1 MQQVTIAALST
12 PLGVSALAV
21 VRVSGPDVLALL
33 RALIGEATLAPKPR
47 QMRRARVVD
56 PRNGEEIDDLLY
68 CYFAGPASYTSE
80 DMLELFPHGNPV
92 LVHRLLDAITSV
104 PGVRHALPGEF
115 TRRAFLAG
123 KLDLVQAEAV
133 GQLLHAAQESELT
146 NARRLLSGRLSQKVA
161 SLAEQVTRISALLEL
176 EVDFAEDETEV
187 DQSVWLK
194 EIMELQSQ
202 LQNIIQNFRS
212 QAMAERVP
220 LVVFHGAPNAG
231 KSSLINAL
239 VGEDRLLVSPRQGTT
254 RDSVE
259 VHWILSRGE
268 VRLVDT
274 AGLSHTPVDELDAA
288 SQERSRREIAR
299 ADIAVE
305 VLDGTLNTSTATDGT
320 SPWILCNKSD
330 LPGFVARPGT
340 LSVSAQ
346 NGDGLNEFRQ
356 RLEDTLFPVESQ
368 TEDFAITSERQ
379 QKAILEAMQ
388 GVERAIAL
396 LQAGRNA
403 PEELAFELALVR
415 RSLEMLV
422 GKIAGEE
429 ILRAIFSRFCIGK

>member
-1 MQQVTIAALST
+1 MEQVTIAALST

-21 VRVSGPDVLALL
+21 VRVSGPEVLTLL
-33 RALIGEATLAPKPR
+33 RALLGDSIMVPKSR
-47 QMRRARVVD
+47 QMKRARVGD
-56 PRNGEEIDDLLY
+56 PRSGEEIDDLLY
-68 CYFAGPASYTSE
+68 CYFAGPSSYTGE

-92 LVHRLLDAITSV
+92 LVHRLLDAMTSI

-133 GQLLHAAQESELT
+133 GQLLHAAQESELA
-146 NARRLLSGRLSQKVA
+146 NARRLLSGRLSHKVA
-161 SLAEQVTRISALLEL
+161 ALAEQVTRISALLEL
-176 EVDFAEDETEV
+176 EVDFAEEETEV
-187 DQSVWLK
+187 DQSAWLK
-194 EIMELQSQ
+194 EIMDLQSQ
-202 LQNIIQNFRS
+202 LQNLIQNFRS

-259 VHWILSRGE
+259 VHWILARGE

-274 AGLSHTPVDELDAA
+274 AGLSHSPVDELDAA

-305 VLDGTLNTSTATDGT
+305 VLDGTLETLPSAEAS
-320 SPWILCNKSD
+320 SPWMLCNKAD
-330 LPGFVARPGT
+330 LPRFVARPGS

-346 NGDGLNEFRQ
+346 NGEGLHEFRQ
-356 RLEDTLFPVESQ
+356 RLEDALFPVEAQ

-379 QKAILEAMQ
+379 QRAVLDAMQ
-388 GVERAIAL
+388 GVERALVL

-403 PEELAFELALVR
+403 PEVLAFELAFVR